1 MQVSVLLQSK
11 GSEVVTVG
19 PDTTMGE
26 AIDALARHRI
36 GAVVV
41 TGDGHTI
48 EGVVAE
54 RDVVLSLSVLGPT
67 VLSRPVSEVMNTD
80 VVTCRPDTTIEHLM
94 STMTDRRVRHVPVT
108 VDGHLVGLVS
118 IGDVVKDRIS
128 GLEFEARVLH
138 EYISHPY

>member
-1 MQVSVLLQSK
+1 M
-11 GSEVVTVG
+11 
-19 PDTTMGE
+19 D
-26 AIDALARHRI
+26 
-36 GAVVV
+36 
-41 TGDGHTI
+41 
-48 EGVVAE
+48 
-54 RDVVLSLSVLGPT
+54 
-67 VLSRPVSEVMNTD
+67 TD

>member
-41 TGDGHTI
+41 TGDGHAI
-48 EGVVAE
+48 EGVVAD

-67 VLSRPVSEVMNTD
+67 GLS
-80 VVTCRPDTTIEHLM
+80 
-94 STMTDRRVRHVPVT
+94 
-108 VDGHLVGLVS
+108 
-118 IGDVVKDRIS
+118 
-128 GLEFEARVLH
+128 
-138 EYISHPY
+138 